1 MWRRSCFAF
10 GAQTT
15 RLSASGVLI
24 AGLLDDVLDVEL
36 LAHAGIQFTNAD
48 FDFSAKFGERLDAL
62 QQFATELFL
71 RRFGECSG
79 LRDREF
85 ERFHHDDTIPHS
97 LRKRAC

>member
-24 AGLLDDVLDVEL
+24 AGWLDDVLDVEF
-36 LAHAGIQFTNAD
+36 LAQAGIQFTNAD
-48 FDFSAKFGERLDAL
+48 FDFGAELGERLDAL

-71 RRFGECSG
+71 RCFGERSR

-97 LRKRAC
+97 VRER